1 MNNKRN
7 VWGKIKFANYE
18 ILYYMF
24 NNNNSSDFTFIF
36 FSVIFNLQLF
46 SILFYNLFSFHQ
58 FGVKVNFVKN

>member
-46 SILFYNLFSFHQ
+46 SIPLSPLVYFIL
-58 FGVKVNFVKN
+58 